1 VYALVDGDVGEPI
14 EEVVWPR
21 GDTGVEVLLT
31 RSFSPRINGRMVIV
45 QDFCN
50 LWHLIK

>member
-1 VYALVDGDVGEPI
+1 MDGDVGEPI
-14 EEVVWPR
+14 EEVGWPK

-31 RSFSPRINGRMVIV
+31 RLFSPRINGRMVIV
-45 QDFCN
+45 LDYSN